1 MLSQWQKNYLPH
13 CFMAQ
18 GIIINI
24 IVVKIEAYCKSL
36 GWQYGYFY
44 ILPGKVRGLHH
55 KTW

>member
-1 MLSQWQKNYLPH
+1 MAENLPH

-18 GIIINI
+18 GIIINII